1 MAYTNDTIKIPLG
14 IDVSIAL
21 NELYDTIENFVN
33 MMYPKE
39 SLPDW
44 VIIDKFY
51 NHMKRHTHGN
61 IYLGLLEYI
70 YESEFK
76 TDIFTK
82 EVMLEINISAVI
94 LEDEIYYDRP
104 TSQITLSRNI
114 IEYIRYPI
122 LEWKKDPRDFLKL
135 ADQGLKDLLFV
146 RD

>member
-1 MAYTNDTIKIPLG
+1 M
-14 IDVSIAL
+14 
-21 NELYDTIENFVN
+21 
-33 MMYPKE
+33 
-39 SLPDW
+39 
-44 VIIDKFY
+44 
-51 NHMKRHTHGN
+51 
-61 IYLGLLEYI
+61 GLLGYI